1 MQNRYVWDSWNND
14 SKQITFEKESFC
26 GCVANCKRFVHETL
40 GEVPNLASTAI
51 HESFVSKILLIHIY
65 SLKNFPLHSISV
77 YLQSVLFSHNLQYPP
92 IFCKLVKR
100 SLACDPIRRPTL
112 PQILS
117 IIKKDSKVIA
127 LMTGKRLG
135 GPSSSTVAQQRG
147 VSTGG
152 SYQERGLWGSMESIN
167 RHAQGGQLWPLVGV
181 D

>member
-1 MQNRYVWDSWNND
+1 MYL
-14 SKQITFEKESFC
+14 SKCTINYF
-26 GCVANCKRFVHETL
+26 
-40 GEVPNLASTAI
+40 
-51 HESFVSKILLIHIY
+51 
-65 SLKNFPLHSISV
+65 SV
-77 YLQSVLFSHNLQYPP
+77 NLQYPP

-135 GPSSSTVAQQRG
+135 GPSSSTVAHGQQQRG

-152 SYQERGLWGSMESIN
+152 SGQERGLWGSMESIN
-167 RHAQGGQLWPLVGV
+167 RHAQGGQLWQLVGV